1 VGTLRRKPGRAIV
14 EGREGGGISNGMSN
28 AQMGETPLRCAHG
41 AYETT
46 CDVVGLVDPSE
57 YFLATT
63 GRRERRW
70 DGGQLAM
77 TQDAR
82 HDCLLGDGGNDPE

>member
-1 VGTLRRKPGRAIV
+1 MWNAG
-14 EGREGGGISNGMSN
+14 GGGISNGMSN
-28 AQMGETPLRCAHG
+28 AHMGETPLHGAHG

-46 CDVVGLVDPSE
+46 CGVVGLVDPSE

-63 GRRERRW
+63 GRRERGW

-77 TQDAR
+77 TQDACN
-82 HDCLLGDGGNDPE
+82 DCLLGDGGNDPE